1 MFDLIFLYKALKPAD
16 IMAFFA
22 EATDQAYEIQD
33 AFNKQKGT
41 ELFMK
46 VPTVTVFLDE
56 VNTASCLGLFKEI
69 MVDRSIDGMVGIGNQ
84 GSLIDF

>member
-1 MFDLIFLYKALKPAD
+1 MKPAD

-22 EATDQAYEIQD
+22 EVTEEAYDIQD
-33 AFNKQKGT
+33 SFKKQKNT
-41 ELFMK
+41 EMFAK

-69 MVDRSIDGMVGIGNQ
+69 MVDRSIDGMVGVF
-84 GSLIDF
+84 S